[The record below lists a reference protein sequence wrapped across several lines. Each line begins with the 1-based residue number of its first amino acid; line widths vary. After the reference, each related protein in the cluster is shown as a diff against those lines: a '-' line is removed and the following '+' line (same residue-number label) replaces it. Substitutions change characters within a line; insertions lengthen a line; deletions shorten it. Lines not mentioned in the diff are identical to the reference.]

1 MKAHSMHAL
10 SLSASSVTPRGFIR
24 SSLFTVLMSS
34 ALLHPAL
41 LNAEEILPVTDE
53 PVLLET
59 ELSGDMKAGESSVP
73 EALPLEDLR
82 KFTDIFGKIKNDYV
96 EEIDDATLL
105 KYAIRGMLSGLD
117 PHSAYLEPSAF
128 SDLQEN
134 TSGTFGGVGIEVGME
149 NGFVKVIAPIDDTPA
164 QKGGIMAGDLIIKL
178 DETPVK
184 GMSLDQAVD
193 RMRGEAGTD
202 ITLTLVRVGERE
214 PVKITLTR
222 AIIQVTSIKTLPLD
236 NKYGYIRITQ
246 FQAQTGSDFAKG
258 LEKLKAETS
267 PLSGIIIDLRNN
279 PGGVLL
285 AAVDVADQLIDDGLI
300 VYTKGRSQAS
310 EISYSAKP
318 GDSAKDIPIIVLV
331 DGGSASASEI
341 LAGAL
346 QDHNRAVIMGTQSF
360 GKGSVQN
367 VMAIDEE
374 YGLKLTTARYYTPNG
389 RSIQAQGIVPD
400 IEVNRAKL
408 SDEKQTMMFKEA
420 DLAGHLSNGNTESS
434 QNEEN
439 NKSNENDSSEE
450 AKQKQMLAKDFQLQ
464 EAINLLKALDILKYK
479 EKQGSGKN
487 QTDSELV
494 EQEVSETPSKGS
506 SAD

>member
-1 MKAHSMHAL
+1 MKSTAAHSIHRRVRASRNQLIRFSLL
-10 SLSASSVTPRGFIR
+10 STLLSGFI
-24 SSLFTVLMSS
+24 LPTTY
-34 ALLHPAL
+34 LH
-41 LNAEEILPVTDE
+41 AEEPAVETNVTE
-53 PVLLET
+53 NAAAPELE
-59 ELSGDMKAGESSVP
+59 M
-73 EALPLEDLR
+73 LPLDDLR

-164 QKGGIMAGDLIIKL
+164 QKGGIQAGDLIIKL

-193 RMRGEAGTD
+193 KMRGEAGTD
-202 ITLTLVRVGERE
+202 ITLTVVRVGERE
-214 PVKITLTR
+214 PLEIKLTR
-222 AIIQVTSIKTLPLD
+222 AIIQVTSIKSLPID

-246 FQAQTGSDFAKG
+246 FQAQTGSDFAKA
-258 LEKLKAETS
+258 LDKLKQETDG
-267 PLSGIIIDLRNN
+267 LSGFIIDVRNN
-279 PGGVLL
+279 PGGVLN
-285 AAVDVADQLIDDGLI
+285 AAVEVADQLIDEGLI
-300 VYTKGRSQAS
+300 VYTEGRSKAA
-310 EISYSAKP
+310 EISYKANK
-318 GDSAKDIPIIVLV
+318 GDDAEGIPIIVLI

-374 YGLKLTTARYYTPNG
+374 YGLKLTTARYFTPNG
-389 RSIQAQGIVPD
+389 RSIQAQGIIPD

-408 SDEKQTMMFKEA
+408 SDEKQSKMYKES
-420 DLAGHLSNGNTESS
+420 DLAGHLSNGNQGSEQNASETQTKEESELS
-434 QNEEN
+434 Q
-439 NKSNENDSSEE
+439 
-450 AKQKQMLAKDFQLQ
+450 QKQILAKDFQLQ
-464 EAINLLKALDILKYK
+464 EALSLLKAIDILNIKGAK
-479 EKQGSGKN
+479 PVQANAEDDTQ
-487 QTDSELV
+487 QTSD
-494 EQEVSETPSKGS
+494 K